1 VMPSAIG
8 RQGPLESAPKRGDHA
23 TARRGYLQLRILGLI
38 LCRYT
43 RAERDVAHAERP
55 DALIFIA
62 AVVVM
67 VALLLA

>member
-1 VMPSAIG
+1 
-8 RQGPLESAPKRGDHA
+8 
-23 TARRGYLQLRILGLI
+23 LQLRILGLI